1 MISLNEDTVASVMA
15 QVAQNVKAR
24 RLEMNLTQEGL
35 ASRAGVKLPTYRK
48 FERTG
53 RISFE
58 GLLQVAFALGA
69 LAEVRNLFT
78 SKHYESIADVLDET
92 KAAGRKRGTKK

>member
-1 MISLNEDTVASVMA
+1 MILLKEDGVADVMLH
-15 QVAQNVKAR
+15 VAQNVKAR

-58 GLLQVAFALGA
+58 ALLQVAFALGA
-69 LAEVRNLFT
+69 LDEVRNLFGG
-78 SKHYESIADVLDET
+78 SRYESIADVLGEG
-92 KAAGRKRGTKK
+92 KNAMRKRGTKK

>member
-1 MISLNEDTVASVMA
+1 MISLKEDNISDVMLH
-15 QVAQNVKAR
+15 VAQNVKAR
-24 RLEMNLTQEGL
+24 RLETNLTQEGL

-58 GLLQVAFALGA
+58 ALLQVAFALGA
-69 LAEVRNLFT
+69 LEEVRNLFG
-78 SKHYESIADVLDET
+78 SNRYESIADVLGKGKNAT
-92 KAAGRKRGTKK
+92 RKRGTRK